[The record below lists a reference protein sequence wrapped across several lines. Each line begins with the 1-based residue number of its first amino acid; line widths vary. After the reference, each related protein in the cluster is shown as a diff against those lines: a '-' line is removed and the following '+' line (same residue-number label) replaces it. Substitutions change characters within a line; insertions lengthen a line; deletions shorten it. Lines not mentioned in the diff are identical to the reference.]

1 MMMRRE
7 RDSAKTLLKTG
18 LAALAL
24 AFSGLG
30 AHADEAAPAAPPD
43 EGMVRNLAKKVETF
57 HASKIPTART
67 IAKKIG
73 IATDPAEP
81 ADFVVNTR
89 PTGEQD
95 FIPIGRT
102 ETEHPIKVKTP
113 AQLKAMESVF
123 DGVKTRHDALRSTF
137 APAMKAVAEAK
148 AAQAAKAAK
157 KHTAATPAVAQTPAA
172 AQ

>member
-1 MMMRRE
+1 MLMRRGRE
-7 RDSAKTLLKTG
+7 SVKTIVKTG

-24 AFSGLG
+24 ALSGLG

-43 EGMVRNLAKKVETF
+43 EGMVRTLAKQVETF
-57 HASKIPTART
+57 HASKIPTTRT

-73 IATDPAEP
+73 IATDPPEP

-113 AQLKAMESVF
+113 AQLKAMENVF
-123 DGVKTRHDALRSTF
+123 DGVKTRHDAFRSTF
-137 APAMKAVAEAK
+137 APAVKAVADAK
-148 AAQAAKAAK
+148 ATQAAKAAK
-157 KHTAATPAVAQTPAA
+157 KHTGTPAVAQTPAA